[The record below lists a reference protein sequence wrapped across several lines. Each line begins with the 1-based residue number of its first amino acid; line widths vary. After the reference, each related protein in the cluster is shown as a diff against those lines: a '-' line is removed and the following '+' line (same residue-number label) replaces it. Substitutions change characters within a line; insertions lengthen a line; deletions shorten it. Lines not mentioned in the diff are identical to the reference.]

1 MQKNI
6 DNQVVNDFGDEWT
19 FFDQSRLNHEESDCI
34 FRKYFSLVQL
44 EERVSLGRVADLG
57 CGSGRWALHMSHY
70 CDELI
75 AIDPSN
81 SVEVARKI
89 LRDCENVEVI
99 KSSIDELE
107 LPDNSFDFA
116 YSLGVLH
123 HVPDTAQGIASCVK
137 KVKSGGKFLVYLY
150 YAFDNKPWWFR
161 SIWKSSELA
170 RSLISISPF
179 VVKVI
184 LTFIIASLIYLPLSR
199 ISLLLSKLGLNVENI
214 PLSAYKDNSFFTM
227 RTDALDRF
235 GTKLEQRFTKAEIK
249 KMMESAGLV
258 NVKFREGLGAP
269 YWVAI
274 GTKK

>member
-19 FFDQSRLNHEESDCI
+19 FFDQSRLSHEESHAI

-44 EERVSLGRVADLG
+44 EERVSLGRVADFG
-57 CGSGRWALHMSHY
+57 CGSGRWALHMSEY

-137 KVKSGGKFLVYLY
+137 KVRSGGEFLVYLY

-170 RSLISISPF
+170 RSLISILPF
-179 VVKVI
+179 FVKVI
-184 LTFIIASLIYLPLSR
+184 LTFMIAFLIYLPLSR
-199 ISLLLSKLGLNVENI
+199 ISFLLNKLGFNVENI
-214 PLSAYKDNSFFTM
+214 PISAYKDNSFFTM

-249 KMMESAGLV
+249 TMMESAGLV